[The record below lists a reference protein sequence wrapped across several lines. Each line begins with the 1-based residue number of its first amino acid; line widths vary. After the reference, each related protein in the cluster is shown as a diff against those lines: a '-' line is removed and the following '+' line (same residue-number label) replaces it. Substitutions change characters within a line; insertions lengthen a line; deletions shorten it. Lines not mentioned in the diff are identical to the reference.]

1 MNDVNNAPK
10 LLRAKSNGV
19 ISAETL
25 KVLLRTKM
33 YRDWLL
39 KFNAGTS
46 YPVIRDDVLGLPI
59 PIVDSDTQRQI
70 ADLVQHSFALKA
82 QSAHLLEVAKRAVEV
97 AIEQDEA
104 AALAY
109 IAREGQH
116 GD

>member
-1 MNDVNNAPK
+1 VSKIENVVVPLVGM
-10 LLRAKSNGV
+10 
-19 ISAETL
+19 
-25 KVLLRTKM
+25 
-33 YRDWLL
+33 
-39 KFNAGTS
+39 
-46 YPVIRDDVLGLPI
+46 PI
-59 PIVDSDTQRQI
+59 QRQI

-82 QSAHLLEVAKRAVEV
+82 QSTHLLEVAKRAVEV